1 MKRLLLLIVP
11 LIALFG
17 MNQFSADAQSR
28 LKVVATTSLIADVAK
43 YIGGDLVDVTAIIPA
58 GSDVHGYIATP
69 QDIAL
74 IADADV
80 VLVNGLGMEQGLLEI
95 LEKNA
100 PNAVIV
106 SLGIRVLSSDHN
118 HDDDH
123 ADDNHDDE
131 PVSTE
136 EAYHDDDDHHEAD
149 YLGIYGVDVD
159 CGDHHDDD
167 DDHEKA
173 YIGRNDDDDDHDDD
187 HEHGACDPHVWQN
200 PLNVK
205 IWAENIGATFADLDE
220 NNRDVYLINSQ
231 VYIRLLTVLD
241 GEMRELI
248 DTIPAENRVIVTNH
262 NFLAYFAA
270 EYGFEVVGTVIPSA
284 SSMAQVAPRDIADLV
299 EIIREEGVRAIF
311 AEYAVSTDLAQT
323 VANEVGY
330 EVAVVRL
337 YSDSLGEAGGEA
349 GTYLDFIRYN
359 VNAIVNALSN

>member
-43 YIGGDLVDVTAIIPA
+43 NIGGDLVDVTAIIPA
-58 GSDVHGYIATP
+58 DSDVHGYIATP
-69 QDIAL
+69 QDMAL

-80 VLVNGLGMEQGLLEI
+80 VLVNGLGMEEGLLEI

-106 SLGIRVLSSDHN
+106 SLGIRVLSSDHD
-118 HDDDH
+118 HDDDIV
-123 ADDNHDDE
+123 
-131 PVSTE
+131 PVATE
-136 EAYHDDDDHHEAD
+136 EADHDDDDHHEAE

-159 CGDHHDDD
+159 CGDHHEDD

-173 YIGRNDDDDDHDDD
+173 YLGRNHDDNDHDD
-187 HEHGACDPHVWQN
+187 HGACDPHVWQN

-205 IWAENIGATFADLDE
+205 VWAENISYAFAEADDD
-220 NNRDVYLINSQ
+220 NVQ
-231 VYIRLLTVLD
+231 VYAAHLIRYIDQLIALD
-241 GEMRELI
+241 SEIKSLI

-311 AEYAVSTDLAQT
+311 AEYAVSTDIAQT

-359 VNAIVNALSN
+359 VNAIVNALKG

>member
-17 MNQFSADAQSR
+17 MNQFSADAQSP
-28 LKVVATTSLIADVAK
+28 LKVVATTSLIADVAQN
-43 YIGGDLVDVTAIIPA
+43 IGGDLVDVTAIIPA

-80 VLVNGLGMEQGLLEI
+80 VLVNGLGMEEGLLEI
-95 LEKNA
+95 LEANA
-100 PNAVIV
+100 PDAVIV
-106 SLGIRVLSSDHN
+106 SLGINVLSSDHD
-118 HDDDH
+118 HDDE
-123 ADDNHDDE
+123 HDIE

-136 EAYHDDDDHHEAD
+136 EADHDHDDHHEAE
-149 YLGIYGVDVD
+149 YLGIYGVDVECD
-159 CGDHHDDD
+159 EHHDDD
-167 DDHEKA
+167 DNHEKA
-173 YIGRNDDDDDHDDD
+173 YIGHNHDDDDHDD
-187 HEHGACDPHVWQN
+187 HGACDPHVWQN
-200 PLNVK
+200 PANVMV
-205 IWAENIGATFADLDE
+205 WANNIAGTFGDLDE
-220 NNRDVYLINSQ
+220 ENRDVYLANAQI
-231 VYIRLLTVLD
+231 YIEQLASLD
-241 GEMRELI
+241 KEIRALI
-248 DTIPAENRVIVTNH
+248 DAIPAENRVIVTNH

-299 EIIREEGVRAIF
+299 EVIREAGVRAIF

-337 YSDSLGEAGGEA
+337 YSDSLGEAGSEA

-359 VNAIVNALSN
+359 VNAIMNALSN